1 MLGQPI
7 RDHDVAV
14 ISMTGRFPGASSV
27 AGFWKNLEDG
37 VESFAEI
44 TTEDIERA
52 GRYAILAS
60 HPNYVWRRPVLDDI
74 RGFDAAL
81 FGFSPREAMITDPQN
96 RIFLECV
103 YEVLDLAGYGRVGE
117 RGRVG
122 IFAGNNISMYLQEQF
137 NHPEVMLK
145 VDPYEVIVGNDKDSL
160 TTVVAY
166 RLDLT
171 GPAVSV
177 QTFCSTSAVAIHM
190 ACQSLRQG
198 ECDMALAGGVCVR
211 VPDRVGYIYTEGG
224 MASPDGRV
232 RTFDAKGRGGVFGDG
247 AAVVLLKSL
256 RRAVADRDTV
266 LAVIR
271 GSAINNDG
279 SSKFSYTAPSVVGQ
293 AAAVAAALADAEV
306 APRDISYV
314 EAHGTATELGDP
326 IEVAALT
333 RAFRAAELTHSGTE
347 LRDRQYCAIGSVKT
361 NVGHLDRAA
370 TVTGFIKVVEGMRH
384 ELIPRSLNYETP
396 NPEIDFPHSPF
407 FVAGTAIPWP
417 RQAGR
422 PRLAGVNG
430 LGMGGT
436 NVHIVV
442 QEAPDPPPRPAL
454 DRVWQVLPVS
464 GQSEQAA
471 ADYCELMA
479 DHLGGDA
486 GQQQYLADVAFTL
499 QAGRGLFRHR
509 RVVVADSA
517 KTAAAA
523 FAGSQADGASLLARR
538 DPVKGRRSAFL
549 FAGVGEHYA
558 GMVADLY
565 RTEPAFR
572 QHLEVGQALLS
583 DCAAID
589 VITPLTSERPAA
601 AGAGAEGFAAMMG
614 RAPRPAAGPLSSTAI
629 AQPAVFV
636 AEYALAQTLIGW
648 GIRPALGLGY
658 SVGEYVAACLAGV
671 LSPSDA
677 IRLVAY
683 RASLIDSLPG
693 GSMLAVGRTWDELS
707 ALVPDLADRGIDLS
721 AVTSGQTVVGGPPEA
736 VAELVGLLR
745 GHRIACR
752 ELDTTHAFHTRM
764 LEPVADELTRWIVGH
779 ITLNAP
785 TSAYVSNVTGELATA
800 ELVTDPGYWA
810 KHMCQPVRFAEALA
824 TALGRTDNALIEVG
838 PGKSLGAMARS
849 HPACDRSR
857 WPLILATMPAAADN
871 ETGDRT
877 LAGFLA
883 EAWLTGIDVHWDAYH
898 RGDRNWTPGRVPV
911 PGYPFQ
917 RQPCWFTKDSLP
929 DIPLPPFFA
938 DYAKYE
944 MYGGVDAGGPA
955 AADGS
960 AVSSGEP
967 DLEALYNEYETQPLL
982 PESQWLNISVWRE
995 RAPRPPMAQP
1005 GQQWVVFT
1013 DTGGADAIAGPL
1025 RAELAAAGRDVTLVQ
1040 PGAAFAADA
1049 AGYRIRPGNI
1059 EDTVELFTALK
1070 HAGHIPDRV
1079 VHLWTLTSAPVDD
1092 TIRLGLHTLVAIAH
1106 AAHEVGFGE
1115 WKLDVV
1121 TAGTFQV
1128 SGGEPIVPARS
1139 TVHGPCTI
1147 LPVEYPGCAI
1157 RVVDLVHEAATPVA
1171 HVLAELRSDPANQVV
1186 ALRGGRRWTPDF
1198 EVLELAE
1205 GEPVPEPD
1213 AGPFREGGV
1222 YLITGG
1228 LGGIGLGLAERIAD
1242 AYHARLV
1249 LFGRT
1254 PVPPREQWDAILAD
1268 PTAKAE
1274 VRRRVEGLRALEA
1287 KGVEFDVVAGDV
1299 AQVDDVRRA
1308 VHRARERF
1316 GALHGVLHAAGV
1328 PGIGMMQFK
1337 TVADVD
1343 RVLAPKVA
1351 GTLAIAEA
1359 IGDAPL
1365 DFLVLFSSVAS
1376 WTGAL
1381 GQADYS
1387 AANSFLDA
1395 FARSDALPQARVVS
1409 IGWGEWTWNGWTEG
1423 LEGYEPIL
1431 RQFYTHHREV
1441 FGISFDAGCRFLVR
1455 ILARPEPYVV
1465 VNTQD
1470 FAASVAGSRSYTIH
1484 DIQAGARRGRGDSL
1498 HPRPELSTPYV
1509 APSTEAE
1516 VRIAEIW
1523 GEWLGI
1529 DQVGILDNFFE
1540 LGGNSLIG
1548 VSVIDA
1554 VRRVLEVDHI
1564 PAHLLYQA
1572 PTVSALAAQ
1581 VSPGQGGER
1590 EDQDGPQEA
1599 DADERAGLRQ
1609 QRLARRRATM
1619 RGGADGD

>member
-27 AGFWKNLEDG
+27 EGLWKNLEHG

-52 GRYAILAS
+52 GSYGILAS

-74 RGFDAAL
+74 RGFDATL
-81 FGFSPREAMITDPQN
+81 FGFSPREAMITDPQI

-103 YEVLDLAGYGRVGE
+103 YEALDLAGYGRTGE

-122 IFAGNNISMYLQEQF
+122 IFAGNNVSMYMQEQF
-137 NHPEVMLK
+137 LNRPEILLR
-145 VDPYEVIVGNDKDSL
+145 VDPHELIVGNDKDSL
-160 TTVVAY
+160 TTVAAY

-224 MASPDGRV
+224 MESPDGRV

-247 AAVVLLKSL
+247 SAVVVLKLLH
-256 RRAVADRDTV
+256 RAVTDRDAV

-279 SSKFSYTAPSVVGQ
+279 ASKFSYTAPSVVGQ

-306 APRDISYV
+306 APRDVSYV

-333 RAFRAAELTHSGTE
+333 RAFRAAELTHGGKE

-370 TVTGFIKVVEGMRH
+370 TVTGFIKVIEAMRH
-384 ELIPRSLNYETP
+384 ELIPRSLHYETP
-396 NPEIDFPHSPF
+396 NPDIDFARSPF

-442 QEAPDPPPRPAL
+442 QEAPDPPPRPPL
-454 DRVWQVLPVS
+454 DRVWQALPVS

-471 ADYCELMA
+471 ADYCERMA
-479 DHLGGDA
+479 DHLSSDA
-486 GQQQYLADVAFTL
+486 GQQQHLADIAFTL
-499 QAGRGLFRHR
+499 QAGRGLFPHR
-509 RVVVADSA
+509 RVVVADSVKA
-517 KTAAAA
+517 AAAA
-523 FAGSQADGASLLARR
+523 FAGSQADRASLLARR
-538 DPVKGRRSAFL
+538 DPIKGRRSAFL
-549 FAGVGEHYA
+549 FAGVGEHYS

-572 QHLEVGQALLS
+572 RHLAVGQALLS
-583 DCAAID
+583 EYSRID
-589 VITPLTSERPAA
+589 VITALTSEHPP
-601 AGAGAEGFAAMMG
+601 GAGTGDLAAMMG
-614 RAPRPAAGPLSSTAI
+614 RAPGPAAGPLSSTAI
-629 AQPAVFV
+629 SQPAVFL

-648 GIRPALGLGY
+648 GIRPALVLGY

-671 LSPSDA
+671 LSPPDA
-677 IRLVAY
+677 IRVVAY

-721 AVTSGQTVVGGPPEA
+721 AATSGQTVVGGPPEA
-736 VAELVGLLR
+736 VAELASLLR

-764 LEPVADELTRWIVGH
+764 LEPAADELTRWIAEH
-779 ITLNAP
+779 ISLNAP
-785 TSAYVSNVTGELATA
+785 TLPYVSNVTGELATG

-810 KHMCQPVRFAEALA
+810 KHMCQPVRFADALA
-824 TALGRTDNALIEVG
+824 TVLGRTDHALIELG

-857 WPLILATMPAAADN
+857 WPLILTTMPAAADN
-871 ETGDRT
+871 EAGDRT

-883 EAWLTGIDVHWDAYH
+883 EAWLTGVNVDWEAYH
-898 RGDRNWTPGRVPV
+898 RGNDDWTPGRVPV

-917 RQPCWFTKDSLP
+917 HQSYWLTKDSLP
-929 DIPLPPFFA
+929 DVPLPQFFTDSA
-938 DYAKYE
+938 
-944 MYGGVDAGGPA
+944 GVDASRGADALGP
-955 AADGS
+955 
-960 AVSSGEP
+960 VSSGEANS
-967 DLEALYNEYETQPLL
+967 EARYDEYETQPLL
-982 PESQWLNISVWRE
+982 PEDQWFNVGVWRE
-995 RAPRPPMAQP
+995 RAPRPPMAKP

-1013 DTGGADAIAGPL
+1013 GAGDADAIAGPL
-1025 RAELAAAGRDVTLVQ
+1025 QAELAAAGRDVALVR
-1040 PGAAFAADA
+1040 PGPAFAAEA
-1049 AGYRIRPGNI
+1049 NGYRIRPGNI
-1059 EDTVELFTALK
+1059 EDTAELFTALK
-1070 HAGHIPDRV
+1070 HDGRTPDRV
-1079 VHLWTLTSAPVDD
+1079 VHLWTLTSAPVED

-1128 SGGEPIVPARS
+1128 SGGEPIVPIRS

-1157 RVVDLVHEAATPVA
+1157 RVVDLVQEAGVPVA
-1171 HVLAELRSDPANQVV
+1171 DVLAELRSDPRNQVV

-1198 EVLELAE
+1198 EVLELAAE
-1205 GEPVPEPD
+1205 GEPVPGPD
-1213 AGPFREGGV
+1213 AGQFREGGV

-1228 LGGIGLGLAERIAD
+1228 LGGIGLGLAERIVD

-1254 PVPPREQWDAILAD
+1254 PVPPREQWEAILAD

-1274 VRRRVEGLRALEA
+1274 VRRRIENLLALEA
-1287 KGVEFDVVAGDV
+1287 KGAEFEIVAGDV
-1299 AQVDDVRRA
+1299 ARVDDVRRA
-1308 VHRARERF
+1308 VRRARERF

-1328 PGIGMMQFK
+1328 PGMGMMQFK
-1337 TVADVD
+1337 TIADMD

-1395 FARSDALPQARVVS
+1395 FARSGALPQAKVVS

-1441 FGISFDAGCRFLVR
+1441 FGISFDAGWRCLVR
-1455 ILARPEPYVV
+1455 ILGRPEPYIVV
-1465 VNTQD
+1465 STQD
-1470 FAASVAGSRSYTIH
+1470 FAATVADSRSYTID
-1484 DIQAGARRGRGDSL
+1484 DIQAGARRGRGDSR
-1498 HPRPELSTPYV
+1498 HPRPDLSTPYV

-1516 VRIAEIW
+1516 VRIAGIW
-1523 GEWLGI
+1523 GEWLGV
-1529 DQVGILDNFFE
+1529 DQVGCLDNFFE

-1548 VSVIDA
+1548 VSIIHA
-1554 VRRVLEVDHI
+1554 VRQALEVDHI

-1572 PTVSALAAQ
+1572 PTVSALAAEA
-1581 VSPGQGGER
+1581 SAGQSGEGGGPDEP
-1590 EDQDGPQEA
+1590 QDTG
-1599 DADERAGLRQ
+1599 ADERAGLRQ

-1619 RGGADGD
+1619 RAGADDA